1 MFLQIIPLPYK
12 ILAIALLV
20 ASVAG
25 FSYTKGYSHASDKY
39 ELQIAQSTIEAEKK
53 YNELLIKKNRV
64 DIQVVTEYVEKIKE
78 VVKWRTKNVEIII
91 DSVPDT
97 CELSDGWVSVHDS
110 SAKAVSADS
119 TRASDATPSGIT
131 APQALKTI
139 SNNYSICKEN
149 SDRLASL
156 QNWIHEQEKLMRAS
170 NAK

>member
-1 MFLQIIPLPYK
+1 MFYQIIPLPYK
-12 ILAIALLV
+12 ILAIALLL

-25 FSYTKGYSHASDKY
+25 FSYMKGHGHASDKY
-39 ELQIAQSTIEAEKK
+39 ELQIAQSTLEAEKK

-78 VVKWRTKNVEIII
+78 VVKWRTKNVEVII
-91 DSVPDT
+91 DNVPDT
-97 CELSDGWVSVHDS
+97 CELSNGWVSVHDS

-119 TRASDATPSGIT
+119 TRASDGTPSGIT
-131 APQALKTI
+131 APQVLKTI
-139 SNNYSICKEN
+139 SNNYSICKDN

-156 QNWIHEQEKLMRAS
+156 QNWIREQEKLTRLS